1 MADDQERKPS
11 PGLWVFSV
19 ASLSAAAYFAWAALE
34 GNFGRI
40 VRIGIETEVA
50 EAEAEL
56 AEVSVKRRA
65 LENKVRRLSDDYLDL
80 ELLDEQARRRLGPS
94 RGDEIIIR

>member
-1 MADDQERKPS
+1 MADNHEKTPS
-11 PGLWVFSV
+11 LGLWVFSI
-19 ASLSAAAYFAWAALE
+19 ASLSAAGYFAWAALE

-40 VRIGIETEVA
+40 VRIGVETEIA

-56 AEVSVKRRA
+56 AEVAARRRA

-80 ELLDEQARRRLGPS
+80 ELLDEQARRRLGLS